1 MDSRALLRK
10 MSTVGPAFPRED
22 FLAAE
27 AAVGPAAG
35 ALLSRWVAWF
45 EALGSV
51 LPPLMRVRT
60 RDTARDRGC
69 RDVARGTWAL
79 AHTMMLLADTV
90 SREWVDEWSAMDRW
104 STLSLWT
111 SFWNFSA
118 LPFTV
123 RAAWLAA
130 RFGKPMLASYK
141 TRFANPA
148 DGLELREAGWG
159 LVAMGLRHQGLRS
172 EIWRTLLG
180 RKARPNEPDWVGPYT
195 EVFADA
201 ARILDEREDG
211 VRANAMARARQ
222 AAVAGTAHLPEG
234 SPGRFENV
242 EQVGDEGALPWAF
255 ATWHDAR
262 VGDNAGT
269 LMLEG
274 VVLAAKARAEDFYFP
289 AQLLHAMGPPDMEQI
304 GASIAEF
311 IRARVGSPQPVVRQE
326 QPGRNDPCSCG
337 SGKKYKKCH
346 GR

>member
-1 MDSRALLRK
+1 
-10 MSTVGPAFPRED
+10 
-22 FLAAE
+22 
-27 AAVGPAAG
+27 
-35 ALLSRWVAWF
+35 
-45 EALGSV
+45 
-51 LPPLMRVRT
+51 
-60 RDTARDRGC
+60 
-69 RDVARGTWAL
+69 
-79 AHTMMLLADTV
+79 MMLLADTA
-90 SREWVDEWSAMDRW
+90 SREWIAEWSATDIWDTR
-104 STLSLWT
+104 SQWT

-130 RFGKPMLASYK
+130 RFGKPMLGSYK

-148 DGLELREAGWG
+148 DSLELREAGWG

-180 RKARPNEPDWVGPYT
+180 RKARPNEPDWVRPLT
-195 EVFADA
+195 EVIAHA
-201 ARILDEREDG
+201 ARILDEREDV
-211 VRANAMARARQ
+211 VRANALARARE
-222 AAVAGTAHLPEG
+222 AAVAGTAHLPEL

-242 EQVGDEGALPWAF
+242 EQVGDEAALPWAF

-262 VGDNAGT
+262 AGDNAGT

-289 AQLLHAMGPPDMEQI
+289 AQLLHAIGPPDMEQV
-304 GASIAEF
+304 GASIVEF

-326 QPGRNDPCSCG
+326 QPGRNDPCTCG